1 MEQDQKEAAVKDD
14 ENIDLLSSNNNG
26 RKRKQRW
33 LFAILAIAIL
43 IGSFY
48 GIRWLHY
55 YFTHAS
61 TDDAS
66 VEGDLISV
74 SSTVSGKI

>member
-1 MEQDQKEAAVKDD
+1 MTNNRD
-14 ENIDLLSSNNNG
+14 ENVEPVSSDNNSK
-26 RKRKQRW
+26 RKRTRRW
-33 LFAILAIAIL
+33 LIVFVVIGILV
-43 IGSFY
+43 GSFY

-74 SSTVSGKI
+74 SSKDKTASDT